1 VSTIEYRETIDYVF
15 CVNQQINRLME
26 FYTRIDPR
34 EPVHG
39 LRHVYVA
46 LRGLILMSA
55 PFIDEWRQLLDELN
69 ASLKNP
75 KNAWITIDNII
86 IKILTKLDEIGLLTR
101 KRPLEQGEYEGA
113 GTE

>member
-1 VSTIEYRETIDYVF
+1 MSTIEYRETIDYVF
-15 CVNQQINRLME
+15 CINKHIDRLME
-26 FYTRIDPR
+26 AYTRIDPR
-34 EPVHG
+34 DPTAG

-55 PFIDEWRQLLDELN
+55 PFVNGWEYMLDELN